1 VEISS
6 AETDLKLAFGTYVHD
21 PELRRRE
28 LMDIVISLVVLSLG
42 FSISMAG
49 RGIVGGIRWDLVVAY
64 LPLTA
69 FVLLFA
75 FIGHEMAHRQVARRL
90 GYIAMYQADYNFLPL
105 AVILPLL
112 FGFVFAAPGAV
123 VISAFRLHGHG
134 DERRDVF
141 LISAA
146 GPLTNIAFAAAGAAL
161 MIALRSEIWGFFAY
175 INAWLAFFN
184 LLPIPPLDGSKM
196 IRTNPVL
203 WLPVIAVAALLV
215 LWLW

>member
-1 VEISS
+1 
-6 AETDLKLAFGTYVHD
+6 VHD

-69 FVLLFA
+69 FVLFFA
-75 FIGHEMAHRQVARRL
+75 FIGHELAHRQVARRL

-123 VISAFRLHGHG
+123 VISPFRLHGHG

-141 LISAA
+141 FISAA

-161 MIALRSEIWGFFAY
+161 MTALRSEIWRFFAY
-175 INAWLAFFN
+175 INAWLALFN
-184 LLPIPPLDGSKM
+184 LLPIKPLDGYNM
-196 IRTNPVL
+196 IRANPVL

>member
-1 VEISS
+1 
-6 AETDLKLAFGTYVHD
+6 VHD

-28 LMDIVISLVVLSLG
+28 LMDIVISLVVLSVG

-69 FVLLFA
+69 FVLFFA
-75 FIGHEMAHRQVARRL
+75 FIGHELAHRQVARRL

-123 VISAFRLHGHG
+123 VISPFRLHGHG

-141 LISAA
+141 FISAA

-161 MIALRSEIWGFFAY
+161 MTALRSEIWRFFAY
-175 INAWLAFFN
+175 INAWLALFN
-184 LLPIPPLDGSKM
+184 LLPIKPLDGYNM
-196 IRTNPVL
+196 IRANPVL

-215 LWLW
+215 LWLL

>member
-1 VEISS
+1 
-6 AETDLKLAFGTYVHD
+6 VHD

-42 FSISMAG
+42 FSIAMAG
-49 RGIVGGIRWDLVVAY
+49 RGIVGGIHWDLVVAY

-75 FIGHEMAHRQVARRL
+75 FIGHVVARRQVARRL
-90 GYIAMYQADYNFLPL
+90 GYIAMYQAYYKFLPL

-112 FGFVFAAPGAV
+112 FGFVFAVPGAV
-123 VISAFRLHGHG
+123 VISPFRLHGHG

-146 GPLTNIAFAAAGAAL
+146 GPLTNIAFAAVGIAL
-161 MIALRSEIWGFFAY
+161 MTALRSEIWRFFAY
-175 INAWLAFFN
+175 INAWLALFN
-184 LLPIPPLDGSKM
+184 LLPIKPLVGYRM
-196 IRTNPVL
+196 IRTNPAL
-203 WLPVIAVAALLV
+203 WLPVMAVAVLLV

>member
-1 VEISS
+1 
-6 AETDLKLAFGTYVHD
+6 
-21 PELRRRE
+21 
-28 LMDIVISLVVLSLG
+28 LG
-42 FSISMAG
+42 FSIAMAG

-69 FVLLFA
+69 FVLFFA

-90 GYIAMYQADYNFLPL
+90 GYIAMYQADYTFLPL
-105 AVILPLL
+105 AVIFPLL

-123 VISAFRLHGHG
+123 VISPFRLHGHG

-141 LISAA
+141 FISAA
-146 GPLTNIAFAAAGAAL
+146 GPLTNIAFAAAGVAL
-161 MIALRSEIWGFFAY
+161 MTALRSEIWRFFAY

-215 LWLW
+215 LWLAW

>member
-1 VEISS
+1 
-6 AETDLKLAFGTYVHD
+6 VHD

-28 LMDIVISLVVLSLG
+28 LMDIVISLLVLSLG
-42 FSISMAG
+42 FSIAMAG

-123 VISAFRLHGHG
+123 VISSFRLHGHG
-134 DERRDVF
+134 DERRDRF
-141 LISAA
+141 FISAA
-146 GPLTNIAFAAAGAAL
+146 GPLTNIAFAVAGAAL
-161 MIALRSEIWGFFAY
+161 MMALRSEIWWFFAY

-184 LLPIPPLDGSKM
+184 LLPIKPLDGYNM

>member
-1 VEISS
+1 
-6 AETDLKLAFGTYVHD
+6 VHD

-69 FVLLFA
+69 FVLFFA
-75 FIGHEMAHRQVARRL
+75 FIGHELAHRQVARRL
-90 GYIAMYQADYNFLPL
+90 GYIAMYQADYTTSAACRDF
-105 AVILPLL
+105 PLL

-123 VISAFRLHGHG
+123 VISPFRLHGHG

-141 LISAA
+141 FISAA

-161 MIALRSEIWGFFAY
+161 MTALRSEIWRFFAY

-184 LLPIPPLDGSKM
+184 LLPIKPLDGYNM
-196 IRTNPVL
+196 IRTNPAL

>member
-1 VEISS
+1 
-6 AETDLKLAFGTYVHD
+6 VHD

-69 FVLLFA
+69 FVLFFA
-75 FIGHEMAHRQVARRL
+75 FIGHELAHRQVARRL

-123 VISAFRLHGHG
+123 VISPFRLHGHG

-141 LISAA
+141 FISAA

-161 MIALRSEIWGFFAY
+161 MTALRSEIWRFFAY
-175 INAWLAFFN
+175 INAWLALFN
-184 LLPIPPLDGSKM
+184 LLPIKPLDGYNM
-196 IRTNPVL
+196 IRANPVL

-215 LWLW
+215 LWLL